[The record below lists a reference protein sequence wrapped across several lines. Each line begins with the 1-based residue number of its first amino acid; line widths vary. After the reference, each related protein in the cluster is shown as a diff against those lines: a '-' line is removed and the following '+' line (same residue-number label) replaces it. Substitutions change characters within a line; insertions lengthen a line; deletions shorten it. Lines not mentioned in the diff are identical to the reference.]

1 MRGHIQMKS
10 LYPKKWLVHVS
21 AGERIAAELRMEII
35 SGSIDSGTTL
45 SENQIANK
53 FGASR
58 SPVREAFKVL
68 SSEGLIALERM
79 GAVVVGFSDHDIKEM
94 YDVRVMM
101 ELFVLERLMKT
112 DNENLVKRLNQIVE
126 VMNVSVNYEDYEE
139 LTLQD
144 LAFHETII
152 KSINHNRIWI
162 MWSEL
167 KPLMECFILLS
178 MRRRFTEAPGDFE
191 RIIENHQFIIDAIEN
206 KDWELVVQA
215 LNRNFKTKK
224 MLDKAREQKGH

>member
-1 MRGHIQMKS
+1 MKS
-10 LYPKKWLVHVS
+10 LYPKKWLVNAS
-21 AGERIAAELRMEII
+21 AGEKIAAELRMEII
-35 SGSIDSGTTL
+35 SGYIDSGTTL
-45 SENQIANK
+45 SENQVANE

-68 SSEGLIALERM
+68 SSEGLIILERM
-79 GAVVVGFSDHDIKEM
+79 GPVVVGFSDHDIREM

-101 ELFVLERLMKT
+101 ELFVLERLMKI
-112 DNENLVKRLNQIVE
+112 DNKNLVKRLNQIVE
-126 VMNVSVNYEDYEE
+126 VMNISANYEDYEE

-144 LAFHETII
+144 VAFHETII
-152 KSINHNRIWI
+152 QSINHNRIWI

-178 MRRRFTEAPGDFE
+178 MRRRFTEAPEDFE
-191 RIIENHQFIIDAIEN
+191 RIIENHQLIIEAIES
-206 KDWELVVQA
+206 KDWDLVVQA

-224 MLDKAREQKGH
+224 MLDRARKKKGR